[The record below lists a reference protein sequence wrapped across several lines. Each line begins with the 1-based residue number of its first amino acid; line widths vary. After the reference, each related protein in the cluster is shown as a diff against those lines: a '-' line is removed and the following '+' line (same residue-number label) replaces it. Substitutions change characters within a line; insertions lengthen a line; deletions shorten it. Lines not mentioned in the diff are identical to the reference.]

1 MPGVTQQVTD
11 HVGSRILN
19 PIFITDPQAVSGS
32 PPLLDAQPTSP
43 RAREVSYFLWTSVRV
58 MPCSVT
64 LKWTTVGVGR
74 TSLSK
79 VVEMAFRTARA
90 PLRVSTLTEVR
101 YRAWQPV
108 DVNVVLGP
116 CQDPPWRGRWGH
128 PGSGLPSAQSQGS
141 GFFLLWESSGA
152 PLSHQQAGRRD

>member
-1 MPGVTQQVTD
+1 
-11 HVGSRILN
+11 
-19 PIFITDPQAVSGS
+19 
-32 PPLLDAQPTSP
+32 
-43 RAREVSYFLWTSVRV
+43 

-90 PLRVSTLTEVR
+90 PLRVSTLTEVK

-108 DVNVVLGP
+108 EVNAVLGP
-116 CQDPPWRGRWGH
+116 CQDPPCRGPVPEDFGIIC
-128 PGSGLPSAQSQGS
+128 
-141 GFFLLWESSGA
+141 GFALLW
-152 PLSHQQAGRRD
+152 PLALRVE